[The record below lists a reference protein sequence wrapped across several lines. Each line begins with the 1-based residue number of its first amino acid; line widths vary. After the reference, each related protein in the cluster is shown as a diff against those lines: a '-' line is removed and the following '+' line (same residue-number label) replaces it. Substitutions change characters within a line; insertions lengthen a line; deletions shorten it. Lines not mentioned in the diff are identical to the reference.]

1 VKGLVKRQIA
11 RALRG
16 LGYEITRVPG
26 ARWPRHYFGPS
37 FTPYEVRVP
46 PAWDDLPRIVH
57 VIGNFYTGGSSR
69 LVVDLVERL
78 GDQYAQTILT
88 RDVASPPG
96 YVGLDVQV
104 QPRLGS
110 PDQALRLLTDAMPD
124 LVHVHYLG
132 GSYSRLGPGDWEWY
146 VRLFDALEKLGKP
159 VIENVNIPTSPYVS
173 EAVSCYVFVSDY
185 LRERFGRVR
194 ARSVTIY
201 PGSDISAFSR
211 SDTAHI
217 PDDCVGMVYRLE
229 DDKLHPDAIDVF
241 IEIAK
246 RRPSAHALIVGGG
259 PLLQRYQA
267 AVSAAGVQ
275 HAFAFTGYVS
285 YEDLR
290 AHYDRMSVFVAPV
303 QNESFGHVVPLAMS
317 MGIPVAGYAAG
328 ALPEILDDPT
338 VLAPVGDATTL
349 AAIVCS
355 LLDSRDRRL
364 AMGSAGRTR
373 AVERFS
379 LEAMVRGYAALYADL
394 LSTRTLLAARPQ
406 PQATQQPPDQ
416 SA

>member
-1 VKGLVKRQIA
+1 VKRLVKRQIV
-11 RALRG
+11 RALHG
-16 LGYEITRVPG
+16 LGYEITRAPG
-26 ARWPRHYFGPS
+26 ARWPRDYFGPS

-46 PAWDDLPRIVH
+46 PASGDLPRVVH
-57 VIGNFYTGGSSR
+57 VVGNFYTGGSSR

-78 GDQYAQTILT
+78 GDRYAQTILT

-104 QPRLGS
+104 QPRFGS
-110 PDQALRLLTDAMPD
+110 LDEALRLLTDAMPD

-132 GSYSRLGPGDWEWY
+132 GSYSRLGPGDWDWY
-146 VRLFDALEKLGKP
+146 VRLFDALEQLGRP
-159 VIENVNIPTSPYVS
+159 VIENVNIPISPYVS

-185 LRERFGRVR
+185 VRERFGQLR

-201 PGSDISAFSR
+201 PGSDIAAFSR
-211 SDTAHI
+211 SDTADI

-229 DDKLHPDAIDVF
+229 DDKLHPNAIDVF

-246 RRPSAHALIVGGG
+246 RRTGAHALIVGGG
-259 PLLQRYQA
+259 PLLRRYET
-267 AVSAAGVQ
+267 AVADAGVQ
-275 HAFAFTGYVS
+275 HAFTFTGYVS

-290 AHYDRMSVFVAPV
+290 SHYGQMSVFVAPV

-317 MGIPVAGYAAG
+317 MGIPVAAYAAG
-328 ALPEILDDPT
+328 ALPEILDDPA
-338 VLAPVGDATTL
+338 VLAPVGDAAAL
-349 AAIVCS
+349 AAIACR
-355 LLDSRDRRL
+355 LLDSRDGRL

-379 LEAMVRGYAALYADL
+379 VEAMVTDYAALYADL
-394 LSTRTLLAARPQ
+394 LSTRTL
-406 PQATQQPPDQ
+406 
-416 SA
+416 